1 MVGTALSP
9 LVVSFNRLDNH
20 LLLLTKTGI
29 LQVSPASYYGDS
41 CEPLTAAIYKYLE
54 IPVVISQKTPLER
67 GLSVALPAVL
77 IGLHYFRIIGFC
89 LNKLEEV
96 QKIPEDRWGGYSRKY
111 YEFWDMVIAS
121 IQIVLIKASDRD
133 TGTKA
138 TNGKSDFF
146 IPSSTAAD
154 VN

>member
-67 GLSVALPAVL
+67 GLSLIIEFCQHQFDSNMNHNKVLVLTVALPAVL
-77 IGLHYFRIIGFC
+77 IGLPTW
-89 LNKLEEV
+89 V
-96 QKIPEDRWGGYSRKY
+96 
-111 YEFWDMVIAS
+111 
-121 IQIVLIKASDRD
+121 
-133 TGTKA
+133 
-138 TNGKSDFF
+138 
-146 IPSSTAAD
+146 
-154 VN
+154 